1 MTIEFVGGP
10 LDGTRRE
17 YPPLRWP
24 PAVIRT
30 GDGGKVY
37 RYRYG
42 GPTAGGVLIY
52 NYEGME

>member
-1 MTIEFVGGP
+1 VTIEFLGGP

-17 YPPLRWP
+17 YPPIRWP
-24 PAVIRT
+24 PARILT

>member
-30 GDGGKVY
+30 GDDGKVH

-42 GPTAGGVLIY
+42 GPTAEGVLIF
-52 NYEGME
+52 NYEGVV

>member
-1 MTIEFVGGP
+1 VTIEFVGGP

-30 GDGGKVY
+30 GDDGKVH

-42 GPTAGGVLIY
+42 GPTAEGVLIF
-52 NYEGME
+52 NYEGVV